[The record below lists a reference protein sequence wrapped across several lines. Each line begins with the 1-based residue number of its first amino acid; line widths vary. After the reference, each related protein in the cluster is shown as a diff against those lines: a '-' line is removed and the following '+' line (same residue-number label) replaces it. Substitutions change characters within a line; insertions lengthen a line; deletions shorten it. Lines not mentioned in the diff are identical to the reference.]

1 MKEVQAHIIHTLFVY
16 NISAFS
22 MMDLYY
28 LTRQILRYRLERA
41 PDLGEERALIEKFL
55 EYGTIY
61 VVADPNTSAEE
72 WHNKT
77 FGIATQERALCLYID
92 REDALLHART
102 IQSLLPGGVYMVIKT
117 TKAMAKSLVANYS
130 RKDFIDGV
138 WLCGKAPVCA
148 RVGVAAF
155 FQNVNRESP
164 STIMSTDL
172 PPHPAAPE
180 PDGEE
185 PSSHVFELVAEVRE
199 VLNTPARA
207 DRRKIDRSDYYTN
220 FHTLLDKL
228 LLANGLGSSTM
239 DEALGL
245 NPGFTEMQRREVT
258 KSNIPKD
265 IMLKYLDFFGLREF
279 LYVFKEQSLELAK
292 ELRDTPD
299 MDKYEIKKAGA
310 KTIEAF
316 TLIKVESKK
325 VDGINRYRMLYKSDH
340 RTVSSVESSIF
351 DRIKGG
357 KYQINGLDP
366 VDTGLQGRLAENENA
381 STQAADAVPQD
392 AIENILK
399 QLDSKDK
406 HGCVPR
412 QPKQGRGDAKP
423 CRGESMTPDAQMER
437 DRSTVLG
444 WICQTKKVSSAEAKN
459 MMAKFSD
466 NSTVLASFA
475 KYISTKKADTSYAR
489 FGYTPRRLMTELHFD
504 IIEAYEIM
512 AAFESDPK
520 GTKQYLKYRETDPQY
535 QKPKHPPKS

>member
-1 MKEVQAHIIHTLFVY
+1 MRDIH
-16 NISAFS
+16 
-22 MMDLYY
+22 Y
-28 LTRQILRYRLERA
+28 LTRQILRYRLERTH
-41 PDLGEERALIEKFL
+41 DLGEEQALIANFL
-55 EYGTIY
+55 MYGTIY
-61 VVADPNTSAEE
+61 VIADPNTSAEE
-72 WHNKT
+72 WHNKN
-77 FGIATQERALCLYID
+77 FGIATQDRALCLYID

-102 IQSLLPGGVYMVIKT
+102 IQSMLPGEVDMVMKT
-117 TKAMAKSLVANYS
+117 TNAMAKSLVANYS
-130 RKDFIDGV
+130 RKGFIDGV

-155 FQNVNRESP
+155 IQNVKHESP
-164 STIMSTDL
+164 STIMSTEL

-180 PDGEE
+180 PDGEK
-185 PSSHVFELVAEVRE
+185 PSPRVFELVAEVRE

-228 LLANGLGSSTM
+228 MLANGLGSSTM

-265 IMLKYLDFFGLREF
+265 IMLKYLDYFGLREF

-292 ELRDTPD
+292 ELKDAPD

-325 VDGINRYRMLYKSDH
+325 VDGVNRYRMLYKSEY

-351 DRIKGG
+351 DRIKGC
-357 KYQINGLDP
+357 KYQINGLDSI
-366 VDTGLQGRLAENENA
+366 DTGLQGRMVEKENA
-381 STQAADAVPQD
+381 STQAAQAVPQD
-392 AIENILK
+392 TIETILK
-399 QLDSKDK
+399 KLGTTDK
-406 HGCVPR
+406 QGCRVQR
-412 QPKQGRGDAKP
+412 QPKQGRGDTKQG
-423 CRGESMTPDAQMER
+423 RGETLPPEEQTER
-437 DRSTVLG
+437 DRATVLG

-466 NSTVLASFA
+466 NSAVLASFA
-475 KYISTKKADTSYAR
+475 KYIATKKADTSYAR
-489 FGYTPRRLMTELHFD
+489 FGYTPRRLMTEFHYD

-512 AAFESDPK
+512 AAFDSDPK
-520 GTKQYLKYRETDPQY
+520 GTKQTLKYRETDPQY
-535 QKPKHPPKS
+535 QKQNRPQKS

>member
-1 MKEVQAHIIHTLFVY
+1 MR
-16 NISAFS
+16 
-22 MMDLYY
+22 DLHY
-28 LTRQILRYRLERA
+28 LTRQILRYRLEHT
-41 PDLGEERALIEKFL
+41 PDLGEERALIENFL

-72 WHNKT
+72 WHNKN
-77 FGIATQERALCLYID
+77 FGIATQDRALCLYID

-102 IQSLLPGGVYMVIKT
+102 IQSLLPGGVDMIIKT

-155 FQNVNRESP
+155 IQNVNRESP
-164 STIMSTDL
+164 STIMCT
-172 PPHPAAPE
+172 APQASPVSQE
-180 PDGEE
+180 PDREE
-185 PSSHVFELVAEVRE
+185 PSPHDFELVAEVRK
-199 VLNTPARA
+199 VLNMPARA

-228 LLANGLGSSTM
+228 MLANGLGSSAM

-258 KSNIPKD
+258 KSNVPKD
-265 IMLKYLDFFGLREF
+265 IMLKYLDYFGLREF

-292 ELRDTPD
+292 ELKDTPD

-325 VDGINRYRMLYKSDH
+325 VNGINRYRMLYKSEY

-351 DRIKGG
+351 ERIKGG

-366 VDTGLQGRLAENENA
+366 VDTGLQGRMLEKENA
-381 STQAADAVPQD
+381 STQAAQAAPQD

-399 QLDSKDK
+399 KLDNTDK
-406 HGCVPR
+406 HGCRTQR
-412 QPKQGRGDAKP
+412 QPKQGRGDTKP
-423 CRGESMTPDAQMER
+423 GRGGVLLPEEQIER
-437 DRSTVLG
+437 DRATVLG
-444 WICQTKKVSSAEAKN
+444 
-459 MMAKFSD
+459 
-466 NSTVLASFA
+466 
-475 KYISTKKADTSYAR
+475 
-489 FGYTPRRLMTELHFD
+489 
-504 IIEAYEIM
+504 
-512 AAFESDPK
+512 
-520 GTKQYLKYRETDPQY
+520 
-535 QKPKHPPKS
+535 

>member
-1 MKEVQAHIIHTLFVY
+1 MR
-16 NISAFS
+16 
-22 MMDLYY
+22 DLHY
-28 LTRQILRYRLERA
+28 LTRQILRYRLEHE
-41 PDLGEERALIEKFL
+41 PDPGEERALIFNFL

-72 WHNKT
+72 WRNKN
-77 FGIATQERALCLYID
+77 FGIATHDRALCLYID

-102 IQSLLPGGVYMVIKT
+102 IQSELPGGVDMVMKT
-117 TKAMAKSLVANYS
+117 TRVMAKSLVANYS
-130 RKDFIDGV
+130 RKGFIDGV

-155 FQNVNRESP
+155 IQHVKHDSP
-164 STIMSTDL
+164 STIMSTAL
-172 PPHPAAPE
+172 PVPPMIPE
-180 PDGEE
+180 PAGEE
-185 PSSHVFELVAEVRE
+185 SSPCEFELVAEVRE
-199 VLNTPARA
+199 VLNMPARA
-207 DRRKIDRSDYYTN
+207 ERRKIDRSDYYTN

-228 LLANGLGSSTM
+228 MLANGLDSYAM

-265 IMLKYLDFFGLREF
+265 IMLKYLDYFGLREF

-292 ELRDTPD
+292 ELKDAPD

-310 KTIEAF
+310 KTIEVF

-325 VDGINRYRMLYKSDH
+325 VDGINRYRMLYKSEH

-351 DRIKGG
+351 DRIKGC

-366 VDTGLQGRLAENENA
+366 VDTGLQGRMVEKENA
-381 STQAADAVPQD
+381 STQAAQAVPQD
-392 AIENILK
+392 AIESILK
-399 QLDSKDK
+399 KLDTTNKQ
-406 HGCVPR
+406 GCRVQR
-412 QPKQGRGDAKP
+412 QPEQGRSDTKQGRGEALP
-423 CRGESMTPDAQMER
+423 PEEHTER
-437 DRSTVLG
+437 DRATVLG
-444 WICQTKKVSSAEAKN
+444 WICRTKRVSSAEAKN

-466 NSTVLASFA
+466 NSAVLASFA

-489 FGYTPRRLMTELHFD
+489 FGYTPRRLMTELHYD

-512 AAFESDPK
+512 ASFDSDPK
-520 GTKQYLKYRETDPQY
+520 GTKQMLKYRETDPQY
-535 QKPKHPPKS
+535 QKQNRPQKS